1 MYGPILEGKLVRLR
15 PPQPADAAVMITW
28 FDDLE
33 VTRFLK
39 LQNPPSLDAEKE
51 WLDRMARDPDSVF
64 WVVEHVGRVV
74 GGTSIVRI
82 DWKHGFGTTGT
93 VLGDKSVW
101 GKGLGRELM
110 QLRADYAFTQTPL
123 RKRKSKVALLTDYRG
138 LTVTQLQELR
148 GKLRTGD
155 VEYRVVKNTLARR
168 AADAAGVADLKA
180 ELEGPV
186 AIAFG
191 YDDLSLPSKLINEFV
206 RTTRLKLDVK
216 GGLVEGR
223 VFSPDQVKQ
232 LADLPSRDS
241 LLAQLL
247 GTLQSPVAQLV
258 GIMQTPVQ
266 QLLGVLDAYKSKLEA
281 A

>member
-1 MYGPILEGKLVRLR
+1 LPKARKEQKAEQV
-15 PPQPADAAVMITW
+15 
-28 FDDLE
+28 E
-33 VTRFLK
+33 VLT
-39 LQNPPSLDAEKE
+39 EK
-51 WLDRMARDPDSVF
+51 
-64 WVVEHVGRVV
+64 
-74 GGTSIVRI
+74 
-82 DWKHGFGTTGT
+82 
-93 VLGDKSVW
+93 
-101 GKGLGRELM
+101 
-110 QLRADYAFTQTPL
+110 L
-123 RKRKSKVALLTDYRG
+123 RKAKVALLTDYRG
-138 LTVTQLQELR
+138 LTVSQLQELR

-168 AADAAGVADLKA
+168 AAEAAGVPALQS

-191 YDDLSLPSKLINEFV
+191 YDDLSLPSRLINEFV

-241 LLAQLL
+241 LIAQLM
-247 GTLQSPVAQLV
+247 GTLQSPVGQLV
-258 GIMQTPVQ
+258 GIMQTPLQ
-266 QLLGVLDAYKSKLEA
+266 QLLGVLDAYKTKVEA